1 MLAMNVVILD
11 GSRDAQDGGILG
23 RLAGALADLGHKT
36 EILTLREKQIAP
48 CLGCFGCWVKTPG
61 ECVVDDAGRDVA
73 RAIARCELL
82 AYFTPVTFG
91 GVSSELKK
99 ALDRMIPNISPFFAR
114 VSGETHHRTR
124 YARPPRLLALGT
136 LPAPDRAAE
145 AVFKTLVERNALNLR
160 SAHTAAAVVV
170 RGAGDT
176 DRVIRELVE
185 VVAR

>member
-1 MLAMNVVILD
+1 MKAVVLD
-11 GSRDAQDGGILG
+11 GSRDAADS
-23 RLAGALADLGHKT
+23 AALAKLAEALASRNCT
-36 EILTLREKQIAP
+36 PEIIALREKAIAP

-61 ECVVDDAGRDVA
+61 ECVIDDAGRDVA
-73 RAIARCELL
+73 RAIARCEVL

-160 SAHTAAAVVV
+160 SARTAAAVVV
-170 RGAGDT
+170 RGAADA

-185 VVAR
+185 AVAR

>member
-1 MLAMNVVILD
+1 MKITIMNGNGNPQNQGFDEYVAHLTVQLTAE
-11 GSRDAQDGGILG
+11 GNTVA
-23 RLAGALADLGHKT
+23 AF
-36 EILTLREKQIAP
+36 TLREMDIKL
-48 CLGCFGCWVKTPG
+48 CTGCFGCWVKTPG

-114 VSGETHHRTR
+114 VSSETHHRTR

-170 RGAGDT
+170 RGAVDA

-185 VVAR
+185 AVTR